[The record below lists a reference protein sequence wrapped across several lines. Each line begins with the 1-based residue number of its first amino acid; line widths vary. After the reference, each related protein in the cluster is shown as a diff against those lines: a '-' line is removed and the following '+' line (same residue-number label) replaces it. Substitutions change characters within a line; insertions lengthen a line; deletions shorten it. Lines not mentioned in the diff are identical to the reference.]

1 MNERGALTG
10 YKPPTTPYSIR
21 QKKRD
26 TIKKTDKISDSTTD
40 QQQDN
45 TEIYKDKETVN
56 RQYEWV
62 REAVIPAADSISP
75 HSHFIIDK
83 HT

>member
-62 REAVIPAADSISP
+62 REAAADSISP

>member
-62 REAVIPAADSISP
+62 REAAADRISP